1 MKAIQV
7 HEFGGPEVLQ
17 YGDVDAPSVGPGLL
31 HVRLKAAG
39 VNPLETALRSG
50 NHPRAASLQLPH
62 IPGADASGEVI
73 AVGDGVSGYAPGD
86 RVYGAATT
94 GSYAEEALLD
104 PTRTALLPDNL
115 SFEEGASL
123 PIVLYTAYYA
133 VVYKAA
139 IRAGET
145 LLVHGAAGGVGS
157 MAVQVGKAA
166 GARVIA
172 TVSSAEKG
180 AFAKSLGA
188 DVVINYREEDFV
200 ERCREETGGLGVD
213 AVIEMVATDN
223 FDKDCAALRVFGRLV
238 VLGAG
243 TGKSP
248 SGTVTYP
255 PFYSKNIDVL
265 GFSLFNAAPVFG
277 DMLRQVGRLLSDGR
291 VKPMVGETVPLADA
305 PRSHEL
311 LMSGQVFGK
320 IVLTM

>member
-31 HVRLKAAG
+31 QVRLKAAG
-39 VNPLETALRSG
+39 INPLETALRSG
-50 NHPRAASLQLPH
+50 KHPRAAMLQLPY
-62 IPGADASGEVI
+62 IPGMDAAGEVT
-73 AVGDGVSGYAPGD
+73 AVGEGVSGYSPGD

-104 PTRTALLPDNL
+104 PLRSAPLPDNL

-133 VVYKAA
+133 VVYRAA

-145 LLVHGAAGGVGS
+145 MLVHGAAGGVGS

-172 TVSSAEKG
+172 TVSSAEKA
-180 AFAKSLGA
+180 AFARSLGA

-200 ERCREETGGLGVD
+200 ERCLAETEGRGVD

-223 FDKDCAALRVFGRLV
+223 FDKDCAALRVAGRLV

-255 PFYSKNIDVL
+255 PFYSKDLDVL
-265 GFSLFNAAPVFG
+265 GFSLMNAAPVFG
-277 DMLRQVGRLLSDGR
+277 DMLRQGGRLLSDGR
-291 VKPMVGETVPLADA
+291 VKAMVGEAVPLAEA
-305 PRSHEL
+305 ARSHEL
-311 LMSGQVFGK
+311 LMKGQVFGK